1 MEFVESQINGFA
13 FYDLPDL
20 NQAAVCN
27 HIPNTD
33 NNNNTYL
40 NSLYEWLLGAGYAP
54 RLFLIRA
61 CA

>member
-27 HIPNTD
+27 HIHNTD
-33 NNNNTYL
+33 NNNTYL
-40 NSLYEWLLGAGYAP
+40 NSLYE
-54 RLFLIRA
+54 
-61 CA
+61 